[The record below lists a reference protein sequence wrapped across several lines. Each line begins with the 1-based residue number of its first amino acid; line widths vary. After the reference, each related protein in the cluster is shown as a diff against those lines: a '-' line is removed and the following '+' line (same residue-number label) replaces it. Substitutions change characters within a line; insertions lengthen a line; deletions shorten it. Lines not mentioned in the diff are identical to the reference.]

1 MKRSSLSLCI
11 FLSAFSFTLPA
22 QAYLPWVT
30 PDAHGIS
37 MGYSG
42 VAENPDANAMFWN
55 ASKLAFAEGKCGVS
69 VSYQPWNRNYIPDG
83 NFVSSAVF
91 FRPDT
96 LSALGVSVR
105 YLNEGT
111 RELMLSSGAII
122 GRFQPNES
130 SVDLAYARRLGN
142 ALSASLTVRYSNANP
157 DGLPNY
163 RRVNYLSGD
172 AGLFYKGKTFAFLSK
187 KSSFTAGLSVT
198 NIGHS
203 IDYQV
208 YNPDEHLPLTARAG
222 GALLIAAGEQ
232 QSLAITGEFDYY
244 ANEVPRSC
252 SAGGGVDYT
261 IGNWLSLRGGYR
273 YDWDWDYHLLT
284 AGLGLHYQLF
294 RLDFSYT
301 HVSYD
306 RAPLQNNLGF
316 TFSANFGGK
325 KPGD

>member
-1 MKRSSLSLCI
+1 MKRS
-11 FLSAFSFTLPA
+11 FLLFVFLPAFSFTLPA

-55 ASKLAFAEGKCGVS
+55 ASKLAFAEPKTGVA

-105 YLNEGT
+105 YLDEGT
-111 RELMLSSGAII
+111 LEPMLPNGVVM
-122 GRFQPNES
+122 GQYHLNES
-130 SVDLAYARRLGN
+130 SVDLAYARRLCN

-172 AGLFYKGKTFAFLSK
+172 AGLFYKGKTFRFLSK
-187 KSSFTAGLSVT
+187 TSHFTAGLSVA

-208 YNPDEHLPLTARAG
+208 YNPDEHLPLMARAG
-222 GALLIAAGEQ
+222 GALLIAPGEK
-232 QSLAITGEFDYY
+232 QSLTVTGEFVYY

-252 SAGGGVDYT
+252 SAGGGIDYT

-273 YDWDWDYHLLT
+273 YDADWDYHLLT

-316 TFSANFGGK
+316 TFSANFGEK
-325 KPGD
+325 KSGD